1 MAKEKAKPRSAASGR
16 HAHGHSHAPHD
27 WHSATYVDDWIERD
41 ATRDEERRPR
51 IRQMI
56 AMAALPRDAAIAVLD
71 IGAGYGFVTSEVLRA
86 FPNARVVLQDYSELM
101 LARARERLDKE
112 ARRLSYVVC
121 DLTDARWTERVV
133 GPFDLIV
140 SAIAIHNL
148 RQKPAIA
155 ACYRGIAQ
163 LLKPGASFLDSDH
176 FEFVGGVETHMRMMR
191 EAGMTDVKCPWD
203 DGHTAVI
210 VAHGGGKS

>member
-1 MAKEKAKPRSAASGR
+1 
-16 HAHGHSHAPHD
+16 
-27 WHSATYVDDWIERD
+27 VDNWIERD

-56 AMAALPRDAAIAVLD
+56 AMAALPRDATIAVLD
-71 IGAGYGFVTSEVLRA
+71 VGAGYGFVTSEVVRA

-101 LARARERLDKE
+101 LAHARQRLVKQ
-112 ARRLSYVVC
+112 AMRLSYVVC
-121 DLTDARWTERVV
+121 DLTDPTWTERVD

-148 RQKPAIA
+148 RSKPAIA
-155 ACYRGIAQ
+155 ACYRGITR
-163 LLKPGASFLDSDH
+163 LLKPAAPFLDSDH
-176 FEFVGGVETHMRMMR
+176 FQFAGGVETHMRMMR

-203 DGHTAVI
+203 DGHTAII
-210 VAHGGGKS
+210 VAHGGGAS